1 MYTEKIRIVVR
12 FGASDV
18 WNTSSLNGKFYGI
31 HEVTTDGSYD
41 AVQCA
46 ANKIINDSFKPGN
59 DGQMT
64 LDDLWRYLGGRR
76 FRAVTVLTL
85 HWEYV

>member
-1 MYTEKIRIVVR
+1 MYTEKMRIVAR
-12 FGASDV
+12 FD
-18 WNTSSLNGKFYGI
+18 TSENGKFYSI

-46 ANKIINDSFKPGN
+46 ANKIINDSFKPG
-59 DGQMT
+59 
-64 LDDLWRYLGGRR
+64 DDIWRHLGGRR
-76 FRAVTVLTL
+76 FRAGTVLTS

>member
-12 FGASDV
+12 FDASE
-18 WNTSSLNGKFYGI
+18 NGKLYGI

-41 AVQCA
+41 AVQRA
-46 ANKIINDSFKPGN
+46 ANKIINDSFKPG
-59 DGQMT
+59 
-64 LDDLWRYLGGRR
+64 DDLWRYLGGRR
-76 FRAVTVLTL
+76 FRADTVLTS

>member
-12 FGASDV
+12 FDASENGLV
-18 WNTSSLNGKFYGI
+18 PPERAGKFYGI

-46 ANKIINDSFKPGN
+46 ANKIINDSFKPG
-59 DGQMT
+59 
-64 LDDLWRYLGGRR
+64 
-76 FRAVTVLTL
+76 TVLTS

>member
-12 FGASDV
+12 FDASDV

-46 ANKIINDSFKPGN
+46 ANKIINDSFKPG
-59 DGQMT
+59 
-64 LDDLWRYLGGRR
+64 DDLWRYLGGRR
-76 FRAVTVLTL
+76 FRAGTVLTS

>member
-12 FGASDV
+12 FDASDV
-18 WNTSSLNGKFYGI
+18 WNTSSLNGKFYDI

-41 AVQCA
+41 AVQRA
-46 ANKIINDSFKPGN
+46 ANKIINDSFKPG
-59 DGQMT
+59 
-64 LDDLWRYLGGRR
+64 DDLWRYLGGRR
-76 FRAVTVLTL
+76 FRAGTVLTS

>member
-12 FGASDV
+12 FDASENGRV
-18 WNTSSLNGKFYGI
+18 LRYGLIAGKFYGI

-41 AVQCA
+41 AVQRA
-46 ANKIINDSFKPGN
+46 ANKIINDSFKPG
-59 DGQMT
+59 
-64 LDDLWRYLGGRR
+64 
-76 FRAVTVLTL
+76 TVLTS

>member
-12 FGASDV
+12 FTLVCRSCGAIGHRD
-18 WNTSSLNGKFYGI
+18 GI

-46 ANKIINDSFKPGN
+46 ANKIINDSFKPG
-59 DGQMT
+59 
-64 LDDLWRYLGGRR
+64 
-76 FRAVTVLTL
+76 TVLTS

>member
-12 FGASDV
+12 FDASDV
-18 WNTSSLNGKFYGI
+18 WNTSSLHGKFYGI

-41 AVQCA
+41 AVQRA
-46 ANKIINDSFKPGN
+46 ANKIINDSFKPGE
-59 DGQMT
+59 
-64 LDDLWRYLGGRR
+64 DLWRYLGGRR
-76 FRAVTVLTL
+76 FRAGTVLTS

>member
-12 FGASDV
+12 FDASE
-18 WNTSSLNGKFYGI
+18 NGRFLRYGGSAGKFYGI

-46 ANKIINDSFKPGN
+46 ANKIINDSFKPG
-59 DGQMT
+59 
-64 LDDLWRYLGGRR
+64 DDLWRYLGGRR
-76 FRAVTVLTL
+76 FRAGTVLTS

>member
-12 FGASDV
+12 FDASENGLV
-18 WNTSSLNGKFYGI
+18 PPERAGKFYGI

-41 AVQCA
+41 AVQRV
-46 ANKIINDSFKPGN
+46 ANKIINDSFKPG
-59 DGQMT
+59 
-64 LDDLWRYLGGRR
+64 
-76 FRAVTVLTL
+76 TVLTS

>member
-12 FGASDV
+12 FDASE
-18 WNTSSLNGKFYGI
+18 NGKLYGI

-41 AVQCA
+41 AVQRA
-46 ANKIINDSFKPGN
+46 ANKIINDSFKPG
-59 DGQMT
+59 
-64 LDDLWRYLGGRR
+64 DDLWRYLGGRR
-76 FRAVTVLTL
+76 FRAGTVLTS

>member
-1 MYTEKIRIVVR
+1 MRSFAVTELMRLHKEEKMYTEKIKVVVR
-12 FGASDV
+12 FDPSEDGE
-18 WNTSSLNGKFYGI
+18 FYGI

-46 ANKIINDSFKPGN
+46 ANKIINDNFKIGS
-59 DGQMT
+59 
-64 LDDLWRYLGGRR
+64 
-76 FRAVTVLTL
+76 VLTS

>member
-12 FGASDV
+12 WASPRFEVVLFRD
-18 WNTSSLNGKFYGI
+18 GI

-46 ANKIINDSFKPGN
+46 ANKIINDSFKPG
-59 DGQMT
+59 
-64 LDDLWRYLGGRR
+64 
-76 FRAVTVLTL
+76 TVLTS

>member
-1 MYTEKIRIVVR
+1 MRRFPVTELMRLHKKKKMYTEKIRIVVR
-12 FGASDV
+12 FDASENGLV
-18 WNTSSLNGKFYGI
+18 PPERAGKFYGI

-46 ANKIINDSFKPGN
+46 ANKIINDNFKIGS
-59 DGQMT
+59 
-64 LDDLWRYLGGRR
+64 
-76 FRAVTVLTL
+76 VLTS

>member
-1 MYTEKIRIVVR
+1 MYTEKIKVVVR
-12 FGASDV
+12 FD
-18 WNTSSLNGKFYGI
+18 SSEDKDKYLPPLAGEFYGI

-46 ANKIINDSFKPGN
+46 VNKIINDNFKIGS
-59 DGQMT
+59 
-64 LDDLWRYLGGRR
+64 
-76 FRAVTVLTL
+76 VLTS